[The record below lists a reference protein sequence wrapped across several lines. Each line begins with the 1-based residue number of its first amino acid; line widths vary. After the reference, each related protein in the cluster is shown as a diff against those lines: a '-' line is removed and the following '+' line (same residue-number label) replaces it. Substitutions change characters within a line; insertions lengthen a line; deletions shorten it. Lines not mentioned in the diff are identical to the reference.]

1 MFPRS
6 RMMLRIGLPGLFLG
20 VALCWVV
27 SNGRQVA
34 AQATNPVRSGTNDG
48 STIAMTTG
56 TLGAEQRL
64 YLIDTK
70 KQTFAIYKIDKEG
83 WIELLSV
90 RRYQADMELSEFNNK
105 KPTVSEI
112 QETVHSLQPTHTR

>member
-1 MFPRS
+1 MIS
-6 RMMLRIGLPGLFLG
+6 GSGLMLRFGLPGLLLG
-20 VALCWVV
+20 VAGCWFV
-27 SNGRQVA
+27 SNGPKVA
-34 AQATNPVRSGTNDG
+34 AQATTPLRAGSNDG

-56 TLGAEQRL
+56 ALGAEQRL

-70 KQTFAIYKIDKEG
+70 KQTFAIYKIDKDG

-112 QETVHSLQPTHTR
+112 QETVHSLQPTHSR